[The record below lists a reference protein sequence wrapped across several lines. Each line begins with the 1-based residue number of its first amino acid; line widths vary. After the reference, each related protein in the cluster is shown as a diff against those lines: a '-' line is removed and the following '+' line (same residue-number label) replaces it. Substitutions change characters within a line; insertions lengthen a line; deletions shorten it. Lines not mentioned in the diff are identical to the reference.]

1 MEKREKTGG
10 REKGTPN
17 KVTKELRETLK
28 NIVDQELDALP
39 AMIHRLP
46 DEKRLDVLV
55 KLLPYVLPKL
65 CPEVKAID
73 PDQLPTIAVELVMP
87 KFVMN
92 KPGSDTDSDTAAV
105 NDRS

>member
-17 KVTKELRETLK
+17 KVTRELREILK
-28 NIVDQELDALP
+28 NIIDQELDALP

-46 DEKRLDVLV
+46 DEKRLDVII

-73 PDQLPTIAVELVMP
+73 PETLPLIMPEFVMP
-87 KFVMN
+87 
-92 KPGSDTDSDTAAV
+92 DSDTAAG
-105 NDRS
+105 NIRS